1 MIKLIIF
8 DLDGVLVDSREL
20 HYASLNNAINEVAGE
35 QFIISREEHLSTY
48 DGLPTTKKLEKLT
61 LTKGLSREL
70 YSQIWNKKQHYT
82 LELMNEYTIDVDK
95 VEIFKYISSLN
106 IKIAVCSNSIRRTI
120 QKVLHKKGLL
130 PYVDYFYSNED
141 VKSPKPSSEMYLKA
155 MIDCGADASDT
166 VIIEDSH
173 IGRLAALNSGAKL
186 IPVRNPSD
194 VTLELIKSYILYG
207 KTKHVPSW
215 KGGNLTVIIP
225 MAGDGK
231 SFENAGFTFSKP
243 LIDINGKT
251 MIQLVMENLNIEA
264 NYIFVVKYE
273 DYCKYHLDKY
283 LSLLA
288 PNCKVI
294 FTGDSEYTDNS
305 AVKSKKGA
313 AITLLKISQL
323 IDIDTPL
330 LIANADQYLDWNSNE
345 FMYSML
351 GDTIDGG
358 IATFSASHPKW
369 SFVKVDENGFVSEI
383 AEKIPISNIATCGI
397 YYWSK
402 GSDFVKYLESMISKN
417 ITTNG
422 EFYIAPVYN
431 EAIADGKKIKIFP
444 VKKMWGLGT
453 PEDVELFKRESEH
466 I

>member
-1 MIKLIIF
+1 MTKLVIF

-20 HYASLNNAINEVAGE
+20 HYISLNDAIREVVGE
-35 QFIISREEHLSTY
+35 QFIISREEHLSMY

-61 LTKGLSREL
+61 LHKGLPREL
-70 YSQIWNKKQHYT
+70 YSQIWLKKQYYT
-82 LELMNEYTIDVDK
+82 LELMNAYTEDNDK
-95 VEIFKYISSLN
+95 IEIFKYISSLD
-106 IKIAVCSNSIRRTI
+106 IKIAVCSNSIRKTV

-130 PYVDYFYSNED
+130 QYIDYFYSNED
-141 VKSPKPSSEMYLKA
+141 VKKPKPSSEMYLKA
-155 MIDCGADASDT
+155 MIDCGVDASDT

-173 IGRLAALNSGAKL
+173 IGRIAALNSGAKL
-186 IPVRNPSD
+186 IPVRNPSE
-194 VTLELIKSYILYG
+194 VTLDLIQSYILYG
-207 KTKHVPSW
+207 KTKHVPKW
-215 KGGNLTVIIP
+215 KGGNLTVVIP

-231 SFENAGFTFSKP
+231 SFENAGFTFPKS

-264 NYIFVVKYE
+264 NYIFITKYE
-273 DYCKYHLDKY
+273 DYSKYHLDKY

-288 PNCKVI
+288 PNCNI
-294 FTGDSEYTDNS
+294 FF
-305 AVKSKKGA
+305 SKESDLPDAFEGA
-313 AITLLKISQL
+313 AITLSKFSKY
-323 IDIDTPL
+323 IDTDSPL

-358 IATFSASHPKW
+358 IATFASSHPKW
-369 SFVKVDENGFVSEI
+369 SFVKVDSNGFVNEV
-383 AEKIPISNIATCGI
+383 AEKIPISDIATCGI
-397 YYWSK
+397 YYWAK
-402 GSDFVKYLESMISKN
+402 GSEFIKYLNSMIDKN

-453 PEDVELFKRESEH
+453 PEDVEVFKRERESYEY
-466 I
+466 